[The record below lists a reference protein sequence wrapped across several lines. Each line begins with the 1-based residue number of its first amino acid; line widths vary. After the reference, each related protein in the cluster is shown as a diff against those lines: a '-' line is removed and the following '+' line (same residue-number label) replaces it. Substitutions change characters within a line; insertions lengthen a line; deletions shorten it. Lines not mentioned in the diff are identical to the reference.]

1 MINNERLLL
10 FRETSVSCY
19 VIQTPLN
26 IVFVFFFFVVV
37 VVVKGRDTE
46 NTLVREFKSQ
56 NPCRFQNRRHFS
68 RLGLYKIDLVLFF
81 AGCNMEN
88 LALKGFSGAVL
99 LWENQ

>member
-37 VVVKGRDTE
+37 LVVKGRDTE

-56 NPCRFQNRRHFS
+56 NP
-68 RLGLYKIDLVLFF
+68 
-81 AGCNMEN
+81 
-88 LALKGFSGAVL
+88 
-99 LWENQ
+99 